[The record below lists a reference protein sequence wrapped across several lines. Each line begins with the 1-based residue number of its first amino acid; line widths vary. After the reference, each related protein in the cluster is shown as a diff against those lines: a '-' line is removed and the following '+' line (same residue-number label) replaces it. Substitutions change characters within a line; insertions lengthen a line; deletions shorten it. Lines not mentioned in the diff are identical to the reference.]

1 MVAGQEAVLQGGGG
15 LAALRGGVSSAAGAA
30 GAGGWERKAAVY
42 PGVSEE
48 GAASAGRRGECRVQ

>member
-15 LAALRGGVSSAAGAA
+15 LAALRGGLQCCWCCWW
-30 GAGGWERKAAVY
+30 GGWERKAAVY